1 MVEPLHPLDEH
12 RHRLPDGRHLACSR
26 VGDAHAEDVLLC
38 LPGLLEIRRSFDA
51 VLQAAQA
58 HTGLHAVALDPA
70 GRGDS
75 SPLADD
81 TGYSMARYLEDIR
94 HLIATEWM
102 HGPPRR
108 LHVLGTSM
116 GGILGMYLA
125 SDTTLPVRTLILN
138 DVGLSFYW
146 VSMYGLYDGM
156 KRGMAP
162 TTPEALAAQL
172 GVTPGVLRAVQ
183 SPAHFDLPYRK
194 DWKGM
199 RFAQVL
205 QHYSGAV
212 RLVHGSA
219 SGVCLDAQVQEL
231 RQHFAYARVL
241 TVEGAGHP
249 VPFTPEVCD
258 FVLADLGTAPVR
270 SSAREPVP
278 DVLAPPLDSATSPPS
293 PSHTAAV
300 DAPEKSHR
308 GWWHRLR
315 DKFR

>member
-1 MVEPLHPLDEH
+1 MLEPPRPLVEY
-12 RHRLPDGRHLACSR
+12 RHRLPDGRHLVCSR
-26 VGDAHAEDVLLC
+26 AGESNAEDVLLC
-38 LPGLLEIRRSFDA
+38 LPGLLETRRSFDA

-58 HTGLHAVALDPA
+58 HAGLHVVALDHC

-75 SPLADD
+75 TPLPGDA
-81 TGYSMARYLEDIR
+81 GYSMACYLEDIR
-94 HLIATEWM
+94 HLIAAEWM
-102 HGPPRR
+102 HGPQRR

-116 GGILGMYLA
+116 GGLLGLYLA
-125 SDTTLPVRTLILN
+125 ADTSLPVRTLILN

-156 KRGMAP
+156 RRGMAP
-162 TTPEALAAQL
+162 ITPEALAAQL

-231 RQHFAYARVL
+231 RQHFEYARVL

-249 VPFTPEVCD
+249 VPFTAAVCD
-258 FVLADLGTAPVR
+258 FVLADLVSAPVGG
-270 SSAREPVP
+270 SAPELVP
-278 DVLAPPLDSATSPPS
+278 DVLASPMESATSSSS
-293 PSHTAAV
+293 PSHTASV
-300 DAPEKSHR
+300 DAPEKPR
-308 GWWHRLR
+308 RAWWHRLR